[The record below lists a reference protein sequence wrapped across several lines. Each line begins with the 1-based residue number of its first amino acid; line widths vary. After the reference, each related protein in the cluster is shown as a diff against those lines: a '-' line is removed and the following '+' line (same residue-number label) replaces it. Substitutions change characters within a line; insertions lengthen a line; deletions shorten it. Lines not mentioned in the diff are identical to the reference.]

1 MMKSKSKESG
11 DNQAWEEFL
20 GSKKIT
26 DQSGCRKGDS
36 RVQKTL
42 SHFSSSK
49 GNIPSQGFRAGTKCT
64 STL

>member
-11 DNQAWEEFL
+11 DTQAWEEFL
-20 GSKKIT
+20 GSKKMT
-26 DQSGCRKGDS
+26 DQSDCRKGDC

-42 SHFSSSK
+42 SHLSSSK
-49 GNIPSQGFRAGTKCT
+49 ANIPSQGFEEGIKCT